1 MAFSLDRIRR
11 TVPELDESDKRSGVT
26 FVNILFGLVVT
37 TAAIQFSAEFVNW
50 WADGWDFVNKTRLA
64 NLAVALTLTV
74 LSWIGYHQSQ
84 QYPPFLIK
92 FINIPF
98 FQILPR
104 CVDGDRVLRSRCRCR
119 ESRSRRSRSTHTGC
133 VTRSG
138 PRFYRVRALRALGL
152 FGLSVVSRP
161 RVFQEAEDP
170 REPERL
176 GPRRWVT
183 FGFTVAAGIQALAIW
198 VFRPSTGP
206 SVIGAD
212 AAIIAFLLLYRLL
225 KQGFDPKVKTRSQVP
240 MPSPVA
246 SE

>member
-50 WADGWDFVNKTRLA
+50 WADGWNFVNKARLA

-98 FQILPR
+98 FQFCLDVSMVIAYYAVVAVAENPDRGARAPLTPDALPEAGL
-104 CVDGDRVLRSRCRCR
+104 VFIVFVLYALWDFLGYRLFHDP
-119 ESRSRRSRSTHTGC
+119 EYSRRLKT
-133 VTRSG
+133 
-138 PRFYRVRALRALGL
+138 
-152 FGLSVVSRP
+152 
-161 RVFQEAEDP
+161 P

-198 VFRPSTGP
+198 VFRPSTGL

-225 KQGFDPKVKTRSQVP
+225 KQGFDPKVKTRAQVP

-246 SE
+246 DE